1 MIKVVHKQLTPFLK
15 LQLRLELL
23 FLSKKNCYN
32 ISGDKMRIAI
42 LPITNAG
49 AELAKKISAQI
60 GGQIF
65 CKGKDFGGL
74 KNFIAD
80 IFDKFDALIFI
91 CAAGIAVRM
100 IAPHIVSKLSDPAV
114 IVIDERG
121 RNVIS
126 LLSGHVG
133 GGNDLT
139 LKIATAINSNPV
151 ITTATDIENKFAA
164 DSFAAKLGLMPTP
177 KNAIKAINSA
187 ILREEE
193 IYLTTGNVRLNLIP
207 QKLTTID
214 SNPVITSA
222 TDIENK
228 FAADSFAAKLGLMPT
243 PKSAIKAINSAI
255 LREEEI
261 YLTAGNVRL
270 NLIPQKL
277 IAGIG
282 CKRGT
287 PAEKIFSAVSQAC
300 EMINQPVERIKILA
314 SVDIKSDEG
323 GLLEFAKNLGVEIK
337 FFGVAELAKK
347 IAEYKLEESKF
358 VKATLG
364 VGNVCEAAALCCVQK
379 ARFALTKKIF
389 DGVTVALIWEKI

>member
-1 MIKVVHKQLTPFLK
+1 
-15 LQLRLELL
+15 
-23 FLSKKNCYN
+23 
-32 ISGDKMRIAI
+32 MRIAI
-42 LPITNAG
+42 LPITDAG

-65 CKGKDFGGL
+65 CKDKDFDGL
-74 KNFIAD
+74 KNFVAD

-91 CAAGIAVRM
+91 CAAGIAVRI

-139 LKIATAINSNPV
+139 LKIATAIDSNPV
-151 ITTATDIENKFAA
+151 ITTATDVENKFAA
-164 DSFAAKLGLMPTP
+164 DSL
-177 KNAIKAINSA
+177 
-187 ILREEE
+187 
-193 IYLTTGNVRLNLIP
+193 
-207 QKLTTID
+207 
-214 SNPVITSA
+214 
-222 TDIENK
+222 
-228 FAADSFAAKLGLMPT
+228 AAKLGLMPT
-243 PKSAIKAINSAI
+243 PKSAIKSINAAV

-261 YLTAGNVRL
+261 YLTAGNVRLDLTPQIDSVTKAINKAVLRDEEIYLTAGNARL

-287 PAEKIFSAVSQAC
+287 SAEKISSAVSQAC
-300 EMINQPVERIKILA
+300 EMINQPVARIKLLA

-323 GLLEFAKNLGVEIK
+323 GLLDFAKNLGVEIK
-337 FFGVAELAKK
+337 FFGVEELAKK
-347 IAEYKLEESKF
+347 IAAYKLSESKF

-379 ARFALTKKIF
+379 ARFALTKKSF
-389 DGVTVALIWEKI
+389 DGVTVALIWEKF

>member
-15 LQLRLELL
+15 LQLRLGFL
-23 FLSKKNCYN
+23 FLSEKNCYN
-32 ISGDKMRIAI
+32 IAGDKMRIAI
-42 LPITNAG
+42 LPITDAG
-49 AELAKKISAQI
+49 AELAKKIATQI

-65 CKGKDFGGL
+65 CKGKDFDSL
-74 KNFIAD
+74 KNFVAD

-91 CAAGIAVRM
+91 CATGIAVRM
-100 IAPHIVSKLSDPAV
+100 IAPHIVNKLEDPAV

-139 LKIATAINSNPV
+139 LKIAAAINSNPV
-151 ITTATDIENKFAA
+151 ITTATDVENKFAA
-164 DSFAAKLGLMPTP
+164 DSFAAKLGLTPTP

-187 ILREEE
+187 VLR
-193 IYLTTGNVRLNLIP
+193 
-207 QKLTTID
+207 D
-214 SNPVITSA
+214 
-222 TDIENK
+222 
-228 FAADSFAAKLGLMPT
+228 
-243 PKSAIKAINSAI
+243 
-255 LREEEI
+255 EEI

-282 CKRGT
+282 CKRGIS
-287 PAEKIFSAVSQAC
+287 AEKIFSAVSQAC
-300 EMINQPVERIKILA
+300 EMINQPLERIKLLA

-337 FFGVAELAKK
+337 FFGVAELQKK
-347 IAEYKLEESKF
+347 IAEYKLSESEF

-364 VGNVCEAAALCCVQK
+364 VGNVCEAAALCCVEK

-389 DGVTVALIWEKI
+389 NGVTVCLIWEK